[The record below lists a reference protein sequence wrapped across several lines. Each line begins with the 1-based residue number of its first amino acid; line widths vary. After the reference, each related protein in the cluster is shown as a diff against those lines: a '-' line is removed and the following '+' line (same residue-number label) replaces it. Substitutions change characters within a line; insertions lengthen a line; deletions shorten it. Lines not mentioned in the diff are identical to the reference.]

1 MSDIRRYTLSQIE
14 EMRRRGEF
22 RVIPGAPE
30 GPAFDD
36 DDWEEAFPGEAD
48 AGPSGSA
55 AVPVSLDRAVVEAI
69 RRERPEDWR
78 GYIEQILREHIARSR
93 TAAEASRRSRR
104 R

>member
-14 EMRRRGEF
+14 EMRRRGDV

-48 AGPSGSA
+48 VGPPGPQ
-55 AVPVSLDRAVVEAI
+55 AVTVSLDRAVVEAI
-69 RRERPEDWR
+69 RRERPDDWR
-78 GYIEQILREHIARSR
+78 CYIEQILSEHIARSPA
-93 TAAEASRRSRR
+93 AAEASRRSRR
-104 R
+104 